1 MLLEWTVFFM
11 VENKRLK
18 TWELAALIALC
29 VTLCVGLWARGRQ
42 AEVSG
47 KLIRLRVVAVSD
59 APEEQQIKL
68 RVRDAVLAYLEPKLR
83 DAGSA
88 EEAQAVLLAETENI
102 RAAAE
107 SAAGGRPVRV
117 ELTDERIPTRRYGG
131 VTLPAG
137 RYRALRIT
145 LGEGQGQNWW
155 CIVFPPVCLSAVEED
170 ALRPVMGPEDYA
182 LLTRQEGWE
191 LRFRCVE
198 LWGELL
204 NALHGVNAKSH
215 GG

>member
-68 RVRDAVLAYLEPKLR
+68 RVRDAVLGYLRP
-83 DAGSA
+83 
-88 EEAQAVLLAETENI
+88 LLS
-102 RAAAE
+102 
-107 SAAGGRPVRV
+107 SAADADAARKVVRLIDV
-117 ELTDERIPTRRYGG
+117 LEEHDDVQNVYANFDIPDE
-131 VTLPAG
+131 VAAQLD
-137 RYRALRIT
+137 
-145 LGEGQGQNWW
+145 
-155 CIVFPPVCLSAVEED
+155 EE
-170 ALRPVMGPEDYA
+170 
-182 LLTRQEGWE
+182 
-191 LRFRCVE
+191 
-198 LWGELL
+198 
-204 NALHGVNAKSH
+204 
-215 GG
+215 